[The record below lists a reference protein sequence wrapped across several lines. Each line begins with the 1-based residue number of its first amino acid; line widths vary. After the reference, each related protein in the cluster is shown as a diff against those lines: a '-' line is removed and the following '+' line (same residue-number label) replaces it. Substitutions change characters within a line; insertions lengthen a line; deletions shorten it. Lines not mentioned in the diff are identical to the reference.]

1 MLRWRLL
8 LGVILIGLLTG
19 LFILDH
25 KSAVAG
31 AWLFPLAVL
40 LAVLLAGEML
50 WLLSTADQ
58 RPLPWVVYSG
68 TLLVVASNGIP
79 IYFANV
85 LPPDCPI
92 GKLGWPLL
100 ALAAGVLIAVIGEM
114 LRYETFKGEK
124 QKGGKPG
131 EVIKNLALAL
141 FSMTYIGLLLSFVIQ
156 LRLAESESD
165 SPGAEG
171 IIALA
176 SLIVVVK
183 LGDTGAYTVGRLI
196 GRHKMAPVLSPSKT
210 IEGAMGGLVFS
221 CLGAWLALVPL
232 ANAMVKDWHP
242 VPWWSLVVY
251 GLVVG
256 AAGMMGDLAESL
268 LKRDMGRKDSSAWLP
283 GFGGVLDLL
292 DSILFAAPVAYIC
305 WVMGL
310 FASIGAK
317 H

>member
-8 LGVILIGLLTG
+8 LGVILVGLLAG
-19 LFILDH
+19 LFMLDL
-25 KSAVAG
+25 KSAVPG

-50 WLLSTADQ
+50 RLLSTANQ

-79 IYFANV
+79 IYFARF
-85 LPPDCPI
+85 LPPNCPI
-92 GKLGWPLL
+92 GNLGWPLL
-100 ALAAGVLIAVIGEM
+100 ALAAGVLIVLIGEM
-114 LRYETFKGEK
+114 LRYEKPKGEK
-124 QKGGKPG
+124 QKGEKPG

-156 LRLAESESD
+156 LRLVD
-165 SPGAEG
+165 SKLYSSGSEG
-171 IIALA
+171 ILALA
-176 SLIVVVK
+176 SLMIVVK

-196 GRHKMAPVLSPSKT
+196 GRHKMAPVLSPGKT
-210 IEGAMGGLVFS
+210 IEGAVGGLVFS
-221 CLGAWLALVPL
+221 CLGAWLALGPL
-232 ANAMVKDWHP
+232 ANAIVKDWQP

-268 LKRDMGRKDSSAWLP
+268 LKRDSGRKDSSAWLP
-283 GFGGVLDLL
+283 GFGGILDLL
-292 DSILFAAPVAYIC
+292 DSILFAAPVAYVC

-310 FASIGAK
+310 FASIGVK
-317 H
+317 L

>member
-8 LGVILIGLLTG
+8 LGVILVGLLAG
-19 LFILDH
+19 LFILDL
-25 KSAVAG
+25 KSAVPG

-50 WLLSTADQ
+50 RLLSTANQ

-79 IYFANV
+79 IYFARF
-85 LPPDCPI
+85 LPPNCPI
-92 GKLGWPLL
+92 GNLGWPLL
-100 ALAAGVLIAVIGEM
+100 ALAAGVLIVLIGEM
-114 LRYETFKGEK
+114 LRYEKPKGE
-124 QKGGKPG
+124 KPG

-141 FSMTYIGLLLSFVIQ
+141 FSMTYVGLLLSFVIQ
-156 LRLAESESD
+156 LRLVDFESY
-165 SPGAEG
+165 SPGTEG

-196 GRHKMAPVLSPSKT
+196 GRHKMAPVLSPGKT
-210 IEGAMGGLVFS
+210 IEGAVGGLVFS

-232 ANAMVKDWHP
+232 AKAMVEDWQP

-268 LKRDMGRKDSSAWLP
+268 LKRDMGRKDSGALLP

-292 DSILFAAPVAYIC
+292 DSILFAAPVAYVC

-310 FASIGAK
+310 FASK
-317 H
+317 S